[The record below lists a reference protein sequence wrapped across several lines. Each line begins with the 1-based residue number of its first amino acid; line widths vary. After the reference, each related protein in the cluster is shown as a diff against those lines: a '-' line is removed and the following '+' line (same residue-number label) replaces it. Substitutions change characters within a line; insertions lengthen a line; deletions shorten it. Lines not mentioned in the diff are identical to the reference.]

1 MLSGYADVLDI
12 ITKFRERM
20 LTFNEYKQ
28 RLLSR
33 ATLIGPELNYPKS
46 WANKLD
52 AWLELIE
59 YCYSQ
64 DQHYELG
71 CSLGYYLEDVIVNER
86 QPMNFPE
93 HDEVVKTH
101 FSNDPPPST

>member
-1 MLSGYADVLDI
+1 MLSGYADVLDT

-20 LTFNEYKQ
+20 LTFGEYKQ

-33 ATLIGPELNYPKS
+33 ATLIGPELDYPKS
-46 WANKLD
+46 WANMLD

-59 YCYSQ
+59 YFYSQ

-71 CSLGYYLEDVIVNER
+71 CSLGYYLEDVIVNETR
-86 QPMNFPE
+86 PMALPE
-93 HDEVVKTH
+93 HDEVVKILLT
-101 FSNDPPPST
+101 NDPLPS